1 MDLANNM
8 YDACASLPEV
18 KVLLNSAKF
27 LSKTIDQAEDNA
39 ARVDSH
45 LYDVISSTD
54 WSQQPRGTTT
64 TTTKPLPAFQQLLAA
79 FEATVDAVATPAQKK
94 KRDSNPHKQF
104 NYNLTNFLHRMS
116 PQQRRALKL
125 ALHADTTAIIA
136 TARRN
141 ATDAVPKLFDGAL
154 LPSTSTA
161 EARKALDAL
170 YAEAQEQQSAIA
182 RRIAALNRADAPLT
196 KIDEGLVAAD
206 AFEADGS
213 LVALMMLGP
222 SSSDDDAPLLL
233 WQPPTTT
240 ATEKEEEL
248 ARDAKRAKH

>member
-8 YDACASLPEV
+8 HDASASLPDV

-27 LSKTIDQAEDNA
+27 LSKTIDQAKDNA

-45 LYDVISSTD
+45 LYDVISSTNF
-54 WSQQPRGTTT
+54 SQQPRGTTN
-64 TTTKPLPAFQQLLAA
+64 TTKPLLAFPQLLAA
-79 FEATVDAVATPAQKK
+79 FEATVDAFATPAQKK

-116 PQQRRALKL
+116 AQQRGALKL
-125 ALHADTTAIIA
+125 ALHADTAAIIA
-136 TARRN
+136 TARFN
-141 ATDAVPKLFDGAL
+141 ATDALPKLFDGAP
-154 LPSTSTA
+154 LPSASTA

-170 YAEAQEQQSAIA
+170 YAEAQEQKQAIA
-182 RRIAALNRADAPLT
+182 RRIAALGCAEAPLT

-213 LVALMMLGP
+213 LVAMLLLLGP
-222 SSSDDDAPLLL
+222 SNDGA
-233 WQPPTTT
+233 PTTT
-240 ATEKEEEL
+240 AKKEELE
-248 ARDAKRAKH
+248 RDAKRAKH